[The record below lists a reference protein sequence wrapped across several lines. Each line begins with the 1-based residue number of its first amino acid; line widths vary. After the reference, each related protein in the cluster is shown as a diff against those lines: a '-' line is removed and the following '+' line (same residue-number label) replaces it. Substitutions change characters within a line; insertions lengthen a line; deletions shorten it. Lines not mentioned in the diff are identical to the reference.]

1 MRLRYFLLGLLLGLA
16 LAPASSRAIWR
27 MFRDGLATAI
37 DAALRIGT
45 DSASPTPQR
54 NNSSVL

>member
-1 MRLRYFLLGLLLGLA
+1 MRLRYFLLGLLVGLA
-16 LAPASSRAIWR
+16 LAPGSGRATWR

-45 DSASPTPQR
+45 D
-54 NNSSVL
+54 NVL